1 VTNPPDLRRLE
12 TPDATI
18 SYRVS
23 GAGPGGAP
31 LPVLIHGWGFGADD
45 WDGAYAPP

>member
-12 TPDATI
+12 APDATI

-23 GAGPGGAP
+23 GAGPDGDP
-31 LPVLIHGWGFGADD
+31 EMDSLPTEV
-45 WDGAYAPP
+45 

>member
-12 TPDATI
+12 PPDATI

-23 GAGPGGAP
+23 GAGAGGDP
-31 LPVLIHGWGFGADD
+31 LLVLIHGWGFGADD
-45 WDGAYAPP
+45 